1 MWMRSR
7 AASLEGGRERGDDNL
22 PTGWGLLHP
31 VPRGNTFESF
41 VVAPQAV
48 QLPSSERVT
57 LMWQQSHCWLGT
69 PALI

>member
-48 QLPSSERVT
+48 QSPARRGLLSCGSRVT
-57 LMWQQSHCWLGT
+57 AGLGYQH
-69 PALI
+69 